1 MNSPGFRIRI
11 DLMRIRIRIQHFF
24 LLRIR
29 IPDPDPGFDDI
40 KLKKIY
46 SWKFNFYFLDCK
58 NCNLLIPR
66 PPERT
71 PKLQEKPSAVKREH
85 PVLKNMN
92 SGFFSI
98 WWVIFALLDPDPDP
112 TTQINADPCG
122 SGYGSGSKTLVV
134 VNCAEFTL
142 SLGLHKG
149 RPSYRRSLPP
159 SKENIQHFKT

>member
-1 MNSPGFRIRI
+1 
-11 DLMRIRIRIQHFF
+11 LQ
-24 LLRIR
+24 IR
-29 IPDPDPGFDDI
+29 IPDPDPGFDDL

-112 TTQINADPCG
+112 TTQINGDPCG
-122 SGYGSGSKTLVV
+122 SGSETLLSG
-134 VNCAEFTL
+134 L
-142 SLGLHKG
+142 SQTGGHTKSTNIILWASIKCSSHDIVPLSTVRDSNWQVCKS
-149 RPSYRRSLPP
+149 PSELLSQ
-159 SKENIQHFKT
+159 SS